1 MNLVCSYA
9 IMQPGTTILHT
20 ELEENVAKFV
30 GKPAAIVFGMG
41 YVTNSAVL
49 PVMMG
54 KVWTVAS
61 TGAIYDLS
69 NTYTCIIRFDFVLIC
84 VTDYSH
90 LQGGLIISDS
100 LNHNSIVNGARG
112 SGATIRV
119 FQHNSKF
126 V

>member
-1 MNLVCSYA
+1 MGSYNYLGFAAADEYCTPRAIETLKRFSPSTCSARVDGGMHTILHDTQYMNLVSSYA

-49 PVMMG
+49 PVLMG

-61 TGAIYDLS
+61 TRAI
-69 NTYTCIIRFDFVLIC
+69 C
-84 VTDYSH
+84 H
-90 LQGGLIISDS
+90 
-100 LNHNSIVNGARG
+100 
-112 SGATIRV
+112 
-119 FQHNSKF
+119 
-126 V
+126 